1 MKSRSAASA
10 PASPHPSPGLRRG
23 SATRRDLS
31 SPDQV
36 AEALRD
42 GVRTGR
48 YVPGQRLVEADLTAE
63 LGLSRGPIR
72 EALKLL
78 AAEGVIELHRHRGAY
93 LRQLTRREVDDIL
106 TIQESLTGLAARLA
120 AEHIREG
127 NHRVRF
133 KQAYAAL
140 MNAYK
145 AREGGGVLDA
155 RVRFYAELVVIGGN
169 AELARFVP
177 IPQTNLL
184 RAQFER
190 HLPPAE
196 RAKRRQD
203 YPAIARLILA
213 GKGAAAETAMRRH
226 IRASR
231 LAIDALPDEVFAAA
245 PVG

>member
-1 MKSRSAASA
+1 MTSRMPPESAA
-10 PASPHPSPGLRRG
+10 PRT
-23 SATRRDLS
+23 TRRPLRAQRDVS

-48 YVPGQRLVEADLTAE
+48 YVPGQRLVEADLTSE
-63 LGLSRGPIR
+63 LKLSRGPIR

-93 LRQLTRREVDDIL
+93 LRQLTRREVNDIL

-120 AEHIREG
+120 AERIGESD
-127 NHRVRF
+127 HRARF
-133 KQAYAAL
+133 KRAYTAL
-140 MNAYK
+140 MDAYK
-145 AREGGGVLDA
+145 GRDGSGVLDA
-155 RVRFYAELVVIGGN
+155 RVRFYVELVAIGGN

-196 RAKRRQD
+196 RAQRRKD
-203 YPAIARLILA
+203 YPTIAKLILD
-213 GKGAAAETAMRRH
+213 GKGTAADAAMRRH
-226 IRASR
+226 IRNTR
-231 LAIDALPDEVFAAA
+231 KAINALPDSVFAKEVVAR
-245 PVG
+245 V

>member
-1 MKSRSAASA
+1 MKARTPSA
-10 PASPHPSPGLRRG
+10 PAVARPLRR
-23 SATRRDLS
+23 SARSQPDQS

-63 LGLSRGPIR
+63 LHLSRGPIR

-93 LRQLTRREVDDIL
+93 LRQLTRREVNDIL
-106 TIQESLTGLAARLA
+106 SIQESLTGLAARLA
-120 AEHIREG
+120 AEHIREHD
-127 NHRVRF
+127 NRARF
-133 KQAYAAL
+133 KRAYAAL

-145 AREGGGVLDA
+145 SRDGSGVLDA
-155 RVRFYAELVVIGGN
+155 RVRFYVELVAIGGN

-190 HLPPAE
+190 HLPASE
-196 RAKRRQD
+196 RTRRRQD
-203 YPAIARLILA
+203 YPAIARLILT
-213 GKGAAAETAMRRH
+213 GKGTTAETAMRRH
-226 IRASR
+226 IRATR
-231 LAIDALPDEVFAAA
+231 RAINALPDDVFAKEVLARS
-245 PVG
+245 

>member
-1 MKSRSAASA
+1 MKSRSSPSADTAS
-10 PASPHPSPGLRRG
+10 
-23 SATRRDLS
+23 TRRTLVARRDQS

-36 AEALRD
+36 AETLRD

-63 LGLSRGPIR
+63 LKLSRGPIR

-78 AAEGVIELHRHRGAY
+78 AAEGIIELHRHRGAY
-93 LRQLTRREVDDIL
+93 LRQLTRREVNDVL
-106 TIQESLTGLAARLA
+106 AIQELLTGLAARLA
-120 AEHIREG
+120 AEHIQEG
-127 NHRVRF
+127 DHRARF

-145 AREGGGVLDA
+145 ARDGGGVLDA
-155 RVRFYAELVVIGGN
+155 RVRFYAELVALGGN

-190 HLPPAE
+190 HLPASE
-196 RAKRRQD
+196 RTKRRQD
-203 YPAIARLILA
+203 YPIIARLILA
-213 GKGAAAETAMRRH
+213 GKGAAAETAMRKHLRST
-226 IRASR
+226 RQ
-231 LAIDALPDEVFAAA
+231 AINALPDAVFAKEVA
-245 PVG
+245 VRV

>member
-1 MKSRSAASA
+1 MKARPAARTDLA
-10 PASPHPSPGLRRG
+10 PARRVP
-23 SATRRDLS
+23 AARRDQS

-63 LGLSRGPIR
+63 LKLSRGPIR

-78 AAEGVIELHRHRGAY
+78 AAEGIIELHRHRGAY
-93 LRQLTRREVDDIL
+93 LRQLTRREVNDIL
-106 TIQESLTGLAARLA
+106 SIQESLTGLAARLA
-120 AEHIREG
+120 AEEIRTG
-127 NHRVRF
+127 NHRARF

-145 AREGGGVLDA
+145 SRDGSGVLDA
-155 RVRFYAELVVIGGN
+155 RVRFYTELVAIGGN
-169 AELARFVP
+169 AELTRFVP

-190 HLPPAE
+190 HLPASE

-213 GKGAAAETAMRRH
+213 GKGASAETAMRKH
-226 IRASR
+226 IRATR
-231 LAIDALPDEVFAAA
+231 AAINALPDDVFAKEVIARA
-245 PVG
+245 

>member
-1 MKSRSAASA
+1 MKSRSSSPSAEASA
-10 PASPHPSPGLRRG
+10 RRV
-23 SATRRDLS
+23 SSTRRDTHDQS
-31 SPDQV
+31 SPDHV

-63 LGLSRGPIR
+63 LKLSRGPIR

-78 AAEGVIELHRHRGAY
+78 AAEGIIELHRHRGAY
-93 LRQLTRREVDDIL
+93 LRQLTRREVHDIL
-106 TIQESLTGLAARLA
+106 SIQESLTGLAARLA
-120 AEHIREG
+120 AEQIRAG
-127 NHRVRF
+127 DHRARF
-133 KQAYAAL
+133 KRAHAAL

-145 AREGGGVLDA
+145 SRDGSGVLDA
-155 RVRFYAELVVIGGN
+155 RVRYYVELVAIGGN

-190 HLPPAE
+190 HLPPSE
-196 RAKRRQD
+196 RARRRQD

-213 GKGAAAETAMRRH
+213 GKGAQAETAMRRH
-226 IRASR
+226 IRHTR
-231 LAIDALPDEVFAAA
+231 QAIDALPDSVFAPA
-245 PVG
+245 

>member
-1 MKSRSAASA
+1 MKSRA
-10 PASPHPSPGLRRG
+10 PASPDTIPARR
-23 SATRRDLS
+23 APEARRDQS

-63 LGLSRGPIR
+63 LKLSRGPIR

-78 AAEGVIELHRHRGAY
+78 AAEGIIELHRHRGAY
-93 LRQLTRREVDDIL
+93 LRQLTRREVNDIL
-106 TIQESLTGLAARLA
+106 SIQESLTGLAARLA

-127 NHRVRF
+127 DHRARF
-133 KQAYAAL
+133 RRAHAAL
-140 MNAYK
+140 MSAYK
-145 AREGGGVLDA
+145 SRDGSGVLDA
-155 RVRFYAELVVIGGN
+155 RVRFYVELVAIGGN

-190 HLPPAE
+190 HLPAGE

-213 GKGAAAETAMRRH
+213 GKGTAAETAMRKH
-226 IRASR
+226 IRSTR
-231 LAIDALPDEVFAAA
+231 QAINALPDAVFAPA
-245 PVG
+245 

>member
-1 MKSRSAASA
+1 MKSR
-10 PASPHPSPGLRRG
+10 PSTSTTVARARR
-23 SATRRDLS
+23 SVAVRHDQS

-36 AEALRD
+36 AETLRD

-48 YVPGQRLVEADLTAE
+48 YVPGQRLVEADLTTE
-63 LGLSRGPIR
+63 LKLSRGPIR

-93 LRQLTRREVDDIL
+93 LRQLTRREVNDIL

-120 AEHIREG
+120 AERIGEDG
-127 NHRVRF
+127 NRARF

-145 AREGGGVLDA
+145 SRDGSGVLDA
-155 RVRFYAELVVIGGN
+155 RVRFYIELVALGGN
-169 AELARFVP
+169 AELTRFVP

-190 HLPPAE
+190 HLPASE

-203 YPAIARLILA
+203 YPTIARLILA
-213 GKGAAAETAMRRH
+213 GKGAAAEIAMRKH
-226 IRASR
+226 IRSTR
-231 LAIDALPDEVFAAA
+231 HAINALPDAVFAKEVVAR
-245 PVG
+245 V